1 MACCNSGL
9 AAFELVELIESRLER
24 SLNGVERVF
33 RKLRRAS
40 QRGRRAG
47 QLCPQALLTLELRRL
62 FVFSL
67 GDPS

>member
-1 MACCNSGL
+1 V
-9 AAFELVELIESRLER
+9 AFEIVELIESRLER

-40 QRGRRAG
+40 QRGRRAS
-47 QLCPQALLTLELRRL
+47 QLGPQALLTLELRRL
-62 FVFSL
+62 FRFLL